1 LAWLSGV
8 CAEVEIQE
16 EYADFVQ
23 RNQLKKA
30 QSLKSNFDFDLD
42 GPLIFLR
49 GVKNVGVD
57 QIQRDRNS
65 VTPTIARSS
74 FGEWFYTNPRSPERA
89 LCNPKGWFNANTSL
103 PFTTLDLQ
111 HLKQS
116 AMMVARPEIIAES
129 LIASGGD
136 ELAFVDFVL
145 GSRMARDHVFAIA
158 SNLENE
164 ERLDLARC
172 LISTAE
178 TRLAAE
184 AALKE
189 LDH

>member
-1 LAWLSGV
+1 M
-8 CAEVEIQE
+8 
-16 EYADFVQ
+16 
-23 RNQLKKA
+23 KKT
-30 QSLKSNFDFDLD
+30 QSLNSNFDFDLD

-65 VTPTIARSS
+65 VTPTIAMSS

-89 LCNPKGWFNANTSL
+89 LCNPEGWFNANVPL
-103 PFTTLDLQ
+103 PFTSLDLQ
-111 HLKQS
+111 HLKRS
-116 AMMVARPEIIAES
+116 ALMVARPEILAES
-129 LIASGGD
+129 LIADGGC
-136 ELAFVDFVL
+136 ELAYVDFVL
-145 GSRMARDHVFAIA
+145 GNRMARDHVFAIA

-189 LDH
+189 LDQ